1 MRPGTMIG
9 SVLFACSENALRS
22 PMAEAIAKRHFGAR
36 IYIDSVGVREGAIDP
51 FAIEVL
57 AEIGIDAS
65 GHVAKR
71 MDDLLDTSFD
81 LIVSLSPEAHHR
93 SIELT
98 RSSAAEV
105 EYWNTVD
112 PSLVEGNRDTRL
124 DAYRAL
130 RDMLAARIRDRL
142 GRDDAPGAS
151 PHDPCR

>member
-1 MRPGTMIG
+1 MIG

-22 PMAEAIAKRHFGAR
+22 PMAEAIAKHRFGSR
-36 IYIDSVGVREGAIDP
+36 IYIDSVGVREREIDA
-51 FAIEVL
+51 FAVEVL

-65 GHVAKR
+65 RHVPKR

-98 RSSAAEV
+98 RTSAAEV
-105 EYWNTVD
+105 EFWNTLD
-112 PSLVEGNRDTRL
+112 PSLVEGNRETRL

-130 RDMLAARIRDRL
+130 RDFLTERIDARL
-142 GRDDAPGAS
+142 GEADSAS
-151 PHDPCR
+151 

>member
-1 MRPGTMIG
+1 MIA

-22 PMAEAIAKRHFGAR
+22 PMAEAIAKHHFGSR
-36 IYIDSVGVREGAIDP
+36 IYVDSVGVREGEIDP
-51 FAIEVL
+51 FVVEVL

-65 GHVAKR
+65 RHVAKR

-98 RSSAAEV
+98 RTSAAEV

-112 PSLVEGNRDTRL
+112 PSLVDVNRETRL
-124 DAYRAL
+124 DAYRGL
-130 RDMLAARIRDRL
+130 REWLIQRIRERL
-142 GRDDAPGAS
+142 APDDDPS
-151 PHDPCR
+151 P

>member
-1 MRPGTMIG
+1 MIG

-22 PMAEAIAKRHFGAR
+22 PMAEAIAKHHFGSR
-36 IYIDSVGVREGAIDP
+36 IYIDSVGVREREIDA
-51 FAIEVL
+51 FAVEVL

-65 GHVAKR
+65 RHVPKR

-98 RSSAAEV
+98 RTSAAEV
-105 EYWNTVD
+105 EYWNTLD
-112 PSLVEGNRDTRL
+112 PSIVEGNRETRL

-130 RDMLAARIRDRL
+130 RDFLTGRIRGRL
-142 GRDDAPGAS
+142 GEESSRS
-151 PHDPCR
+151 RSR